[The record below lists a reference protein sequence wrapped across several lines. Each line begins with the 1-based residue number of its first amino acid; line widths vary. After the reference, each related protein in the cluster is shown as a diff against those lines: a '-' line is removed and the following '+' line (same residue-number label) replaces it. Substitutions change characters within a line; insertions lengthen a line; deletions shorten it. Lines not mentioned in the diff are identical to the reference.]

1 MQSSISESLRY
12 LPVYLTAC
20 NMVIIFMGPSC
31 APLPATDASGPAMS
45 DGSAVSADLSRL
57 WCVWEL
63 FIIHSTRTLEELI
76 CWSIA
81 PFTLS
86 DDLPNASASFD
97 LDKCGC
103 FIPEDKASILG
114 IIDAFSKGGAKA
126 FEQRVGRA
134 LTALA
139 TGVAP
144 KSKVQRQRTWRGSIY
159 AEAKIT
165 RGDPKPSVSDVEMA
179 SATADLAPPEPPS
192 SV

>member
-1 MQSSISESLRY
+1 
-12 LPVYLTAC
+12 
-20 NMVIIFMGPSC
+20 MVIIFMGPSC
-31 APLPATDASGPAMS
+31 APLPATDASAPAMS

-76 CWSIA
+76 CWSIS

-86 DDLPNASASFD
+86 DDLPDASASFD

-144 KSKVQRQRTWRGSIY
+144 KSKVTWRGSIY

-165 RGDPKPSVSDVEMA
+165 RGDSKPSVSDVEMA
-179 SATADLAPPEPPS
+179 SATACPAPPEPPS
-192 SV
+192 RV